1 MNKYLGIFLV
11 FLGLFSFVNF
21 AQAQINLLDDV
32 VDVDIFY
39 SKTCS
44 HCSDANDFLEE
55 ISLRDSNIKVEKYDI
70 GKKESIQLLNSYY
83 DKYQVEEFYRGG
95 VPAIFIENYYF
106 VGFEKGKSEA
116 GIENV
121 INSLIEQKEVIASDD
136 HLSGEYSSID
146 DLKKEITLPFVG
158 TINLDNASPL
168 IFSILFGTLDG
179 FNACAMSALA
189 FLLAVLIG
197 VGSRKK
203 LILLGS
209 VFILTSGVIYYIFI
223 ASWLNIFL
231 LLPHLDI
238 ITFIMGILIIIFGI
252 YILKEYFDGVICK
265 LCEVDSKNDN
275 WFAKNQKNL
284 LLKIQQLVNSNKS
297 IFFVIGGVIFIA
309 VGVNSIELVCSFGL
323 PVAFAKILTSYN
335 LSSLSYYLYLL
346 IYDIFYMLDD
356 FVIFLIAVLTFNLAQ
371 ESEKYIKAA
380 KFISGVLLIVLGI
393 IIVFFPDLLGSI

>member
-1 MNKYLGIFLV
+1 MNKFLTPFLV
-11 FLGLFSFVNF
+11 FLGLFSFINF
-21 AQAQINLLDDV
+21 AHAEINTFDDV
-32 VDVDIFY
+32 VDIDIFY

-44 HCSDANDFLEE
+44 HCSAANEFLSKV
-55 ISLRDSNIKVEKYDI
+55 SLQDSNIKVEKFDI
-70 GKKESIQLLNSYY
+70 AERKSVELLQQYY
-83 DKYQVEEFYRGG
+83 KKYQVEEEYRGG

-106 VGFEKGKSEA
+106 IGFEEGKSETN
-116 GIENV
+116 IKNV
-121 INSLIEQKEVIASDD
+121 IDSLVQEEGVINNGE
-136 HLSGEYSSID
+136 HLSGNYSEIN
-146 DLKKEITLPFVG
+146 DLTKEVDIPLIG
-158 TINLDNASPL
+158 TIKLDKASPL
-168 IFSILFGTLDG
+168 IFSIIFGTLDG

-209 VFILTSGVIYYIFI
+209 IFILTSGIVYYIFI

-238 ITFIMGILIIIFGI
+238 ITLIMGVLIIFFGI
-252 YILKEYFDGVICK
+252 FILKEYFDGVICK
-265 LCEVDSKNDN
+265 LCEVSPKNEN
-275 WFAKNQKNL
+275 WFSKNQKKL
-284 LLKIQQLVNSNKS
+284 LLKIQEIVNSEKS
-297 IFFVIGGVIFIA
+297 IFFIIGGVIFIA

-323 PVAFAKILTSYN
+323 PVAFTKILTSYN
-335 LSSLSYYLYLL
+335 LSSLSYYFYLL

-356 FVIFLIAVLTFNLAQ
+356 FVIFLIAVFTFNLAQ

-393 IIVFFPDLLGSI
+393 VIIFFPDLLGAI